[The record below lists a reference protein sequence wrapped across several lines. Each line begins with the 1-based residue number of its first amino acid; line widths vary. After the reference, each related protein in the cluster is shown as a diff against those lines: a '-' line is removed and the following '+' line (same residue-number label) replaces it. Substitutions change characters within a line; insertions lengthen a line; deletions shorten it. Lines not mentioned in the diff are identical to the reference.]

1 MGKGDIKS
9 RKGKLANGS
18 FGKTRKRN
26 ETMPKPVMAA
36 KAEKVNATEEAEKK
50 PAKAKAKKAEN

>member
-18 FGKTRKRN
+18 FGKSRKRN
-26 ETMPKPVMAA
+26 ETMPEKTAPVAA
-36 KAEKVNATEEAEKK
+36 ALAEKPKK
-50 PAKAKAKKAEN
+50 PAAARAKAKKA